1 MAVAVRLVA
10 VGLLVAGPWTD
21 EAAELAGW
29 DAERFQEIAERDGS
43 AWVDQPIEYPPGS
56 VVVLD
61 RLAGDDVVATN
72 RRLVVLSALVEGLAV
87 VALWRTVSPRAAKA
101 FLLLGLPLV
110 PMGML
115 RLDMVVT
122 VLAVVAV
129 LALLGNRSPGV
140 GGAGSAADPDDHHGD
155 RRHGRRPVDD
165 GDRPNSNRQA
175 AAAIAFAGLVTLG
188 AMIKIWPAL
197 LITGAWAAGRRMA
210 AIAAAVVTAMAGLVW
225 LLVVGDGIEP
235 LRQVLSLRGATGW
248 HVESLPGALVALL
261 TDSEPRLELNA
272 FRIGTL
278 NPAAVTVGRAVAV
291 AMIVA
296 LTSTAPR
303 RPTSFTAEAALD
315 DARRRF
321 CLVVLGS
328 VAALII
334 TAPLLSPQFLLWL
347 TPWGALLV
355 ADRHRIIEPAGDTVM
370 ILLVVALVLTGV
382 VLGAFGPD
390 GLGRPLPAFLLTLR
404 NLSLLALPPAC
415 LVELRRI
422 TDPTAGRPAR
432 PTERRAAVDP

>member
-21 EAAELAGW
+21 EGTELAGW
-29 DAERFQEIAERDGS
+29 DAERFQEVADRDGS

-56 VVVLD
+56 VVVFD
-61 RLAGDDVVATN
+61 GLAGDDVVVTN
-72 RRLVVLSALVEGLAV
+72 RRLVILSALVEGLAV

-110 PMGML
+110 PMGL
-115 RLDMVVT
+115 VRLDMVVT
-122 VLAVVAV
+122 GLAVVAV
-129 LALLGNRSPGV
+129 LALLADRSGA
-140 GGAGSAADPDDHHGD
+140 AGSAADPDPRHGD
-155 RRHGRRPVDD
+155 RRHGGRPVDD
-165 GDRPNSNRQA
+165 RDRRDSTRQGA
-175 AAAIAFAGLVTLG
+175 ATIAFAGLVMLG

-197 LITGAWAAGRRMA
+197 LVTGAWAAGRRMA
-210 AIAAAVVTAMAGLVW
+210 AIAATVMTAVAGLVW

-235 LRQVLSLRGATGW
+235 LQQVLSLRGASGW
-248 HVESLPGALVALL
+248 HVESLPGALAALL

-278 NPAAVTVGRAVAV
+278 NPTAVTMGRVVAV
-291 AMIVA
+291 AMIAA
-296 LTSTAPR
+296 LMSTAPR
-303 RPTSFTAEAALD
+303 RPTSFTAQAALE

-355 ADRHRIIEPAGDTVM
+355 ADRHRIIEPTRDAVM

-382 VLGAFGPD
+382 VLTVFGPG

-404 NLSLLALPPAC
+404 NLSLLALAPAC

-422 TDPTAGRPAR
+422 ADRPDGRPAR
-432 PTERRAAVDP
+432 PTERHAAVDL